1 MTNTSDDWRRPLM
14 AELAQPETRI
24 ESLPRWH
31 PRRWLLSFRL
41 RRLSRQFD
49 QGWQ

>member
-1 MTNTSDDWRRPLM
+1 V
-14 AELAQPETRI
+14 AELAQLEARI
-24 ESLPRWH
+24 ESTSRWH
-31 PRRWLLSFRL
+31 PRRWLLVYRL

>member
-1 MTNTSDDWRRPLM
+1 MSTDWRQPLL
-14 AELAQPETRI
+14 AELARLEAQI
-24 ESLPRWH
+24 EKMPRWQ
-31 PRRWLLSFRL
+31 PRRWVLAFRL